1 MDKRFF
7 VALSLAGLVSTAC
20 GLISGV
26 SDDYT
31 YDAGADSSATG
42 TDASLVDGSVTTDSS
57 VLPDSS
63 SPDAARVDASADAGL
78 CPGSISKPS
87 GVSEKC
93 ALCMLTNC
101 CTELQACNKTQADIQ
116 SCSDYLKCVDSC
128 APSVVG
134 DACRL
139 ACRQNTKD
147 SSVATKLDACASAPN
162 TCVPLRCNK

>member
-7 VALSLAGLVSTAC
+7 VALTLSALVSSAC

-31 YDAGADSSATG
+31 YDGGADSSAPV
-42 TDASLVDGSVTTDSS
+42 TDAALLDGSVTTDSA

-63 SPDAARVDASADAGL
+63 SPDAARVDGGMDAGL

-93 ALCMLTNC
+93 ALCVLTNC
-101 CTELQACNKTQADIQ
+101 CSELQACNKVMGDQ
-116 SCSDYLKCVDSC
+116 SCADYLKCVDNC

-139 ACRQNTKD
+139 TCRQNAKD
-147 SSVATKLDACASAPN
+147 SSVAAKLDACASAAN
-162 TCVPLRCNK
+162 TCVPSRCNK

>member
-7 VALSLAGLVSTAC
+7 VALSLAALVTSAC

-31 YDAGADSSATG
+31 YDGGADSSATG
-42 TDASLVDGSVTTDSS
+42 TDAALVDGSVSSDSS
-57 VLPDSS
+57 VLPDTS
-63 SPDAARVDASADAGL
+63 SPDAARVDAGVDAGV
-78 CPGSISKPS
+78 CPGSISKPT

-93 ALCMLTNC
+93 AVCMLTNC
-101 CTELQACNKTQADIQ
+101 CSELQACNKSPADAQ
-116 SCSDYLKCVDSC
+116 SCADYLKCVDNC
-128 APSVVG
+128 AASVVG
-134 DACRL
+134 DPCRL

-147 SSVATKLDACASAPN
+147 SSVATKLDSCASAQN